1 MRPLA
6 ENAPEPF
13 RRVVA
18 TLHEMIDADPVRPE
32 LELED
37 MPAPQ
42 RLAPYATAVMAT
54 VVRDDNELAVGR
66 LIVLYDPDR
75 QHGWDG
81 EFRVVAY
88 IRAELEPEIAE
99 DPLIGG
105 VGWSWLTEALE
116 SHRADYVAA
125 SGTIT
130 RAVSEGFGDKGADPA
145 TTELELR
152 ASWTPVDGEISS
164 HVVAWCDVLCQAA
177 GLPPAGIASLPGS
190 GI

>member
-1 MRPLA
+1 MRPLL

-66 LIVLYDPDR
+66 LIVLYDPER

-88 IRAELEPEIAE
+88 IRAELEPEIAS

-152 ASWTPVDGEISS
+152 ASWTPVDAEISS
-164 HVVAWCDVLCQAA
+164 HVIAWCDVLCQAA
-177 GLPPAGIASLPGS
+177 GLPPAGVASLPGS